1 MIRLFRHYIP
11 VPYLV
16 LGLIENVILFSAVF
30 LGIYITHARNPLIE
44 RELVDRGVAANLPG
58 ALVFV
63 VAILVMMFATGL
75 YNRTYGRDMP
85 TIALRLLASF
95 GLAFVTLALVFYLWP
110 DLWIWRDAVTLAV
123 GLALAGVLAA
133 RFVFIKVCDLD
144 AFKRRI
150 LVVGAGER
158 AARIERLAAS
168 DAGHGF
174 APVGF
179 VPSND
184 AAVAVS
190 PEHRLA
196 GVNSL
201 SEFARARGVDEIVV
215 AVEDRR
221 GGLPVEALLE
231 CKLDGLRVVDFE
243 SFMERETGRVDL
255 DSMSPSWMIYSDGF
269 AVGPLRDAV
278 KRGFDLTVASI
289 MLILVLP
296 LLLATAIAIRLE
308 SPGPVLYRQERVGH
322 RGRRF
327 TLLKFRSMR
336 LDAECDGTPRWAA
349 ENDPRVTRVG
359 AFIRKTRIDELP
371 QLVNVL
377 KGEMSF
383 VGPRP
388 ERPFFVDRLA
398 GELVYYAER
407 HRVKPGITGW
417 AQLNHPYGASL
428 DDAKGKLRYDLYYV
442 KNFSVFLDL
451 IILMQTV
458 RVVLWPE
465 GVR

>member
-1 MIRLFRHYIP
+1 MARGD
-11 VPYLV
+11 
-16 LGLIENVILFSAVF
+16 GLA
-30 LGIYITHARNPLIE
+30 
-44 RELVDRGVAANLPG
+44 LVDVLVAS
-58 ALVFV
+58 LVFV
-63 VAILVMMFATGL
+63 
-75 YNRTYGRDMP
+75 
-85 TIALRLLASF
+85 
-95 GLAFVTLALVFYLWP
+95 
-110 DLWIWRDAVTLAV
+110 
-123 GLALAGVLAA
+123 
-133 RFVFIKVCDLD
+133 KVCDLD
-144 AFKRRI
+144 AFERRI
-150 LVVGAGER
+150 LVVGAGKR
-158 AARIERLAAS
+158 AARIERLVANG
-168 DAGHGF
+168 AGHGL

-179 VPSND
+179 VPSHD
-184 AAVAVS
+184 ARVVVS

-196 GVNSL
+196 GINSL

-221 GGLPVEALLE
+221 GGMPIEALLE

-243 SFMERETGRVDL
+243 SFMERETGQVDL

-269 AVGPLRDAV
+269 ATGPLRDAV
-278 KRGFDLTVASI
+278 KRGFDLVVALI

-296 LLLATAIAIRLE
+296 LLLAAALAIRLE

-336 LDAECDGTPRWAA
+336 IDAERDGTPRWAA

-371 QLVNVL
+371 QLLNVL

-398 GELVYYAER
+398 GEITYYAER

-417 AQLNHPYGASL
+417 AQLNYPYGASPE
-428 DDAKGKLRYDLYYV
+428 DAKGKLQYDLYYV